1 MRRGIVASFVHS
13 RTFLRIDIIANVF
26 AVLQAGTILNYNSR
40 HALPR
45 YLILSFT
52 IYRPTLA
59 PLVRSYFLPARAMN
73 RRRESYE
80 PARRRESTLTRS
92 RVRLRPWEIVVARMA
107 DATCVDTPH
116 PRKLKRSYVDYARG
130 RVYFYALSN
139 TWCWTILGIL
149 RCIVIV
155 MIFYKKKQITN
166 EYTRILR

>member
-1 MRRGIVASFVHS
+1 M
-13 RTFLRIDIIANVF
+13 FLRTDIITTNVL

-52 IYRPTLA
+52 IYRPMLA
-59 PLVRSYFLPARAMN
+59 PLVRSYFLPTRAMN
-73 RRRESYE
+73 RRRES
-80 PARRRESTLTRS
+80 TLTLS
-92 RVRLRPWEIVVARMA
+92 RARLRSWEIVVASVA

-139 TWCWTILGIL
+139 TCRTVLFATPCCIL
-149 RCIVIV
+149 IVKYIT
-155 MIFYKKKQITN
+155 MQYSIFYNLQEKAK
-166 EYTRILR
+166 Y